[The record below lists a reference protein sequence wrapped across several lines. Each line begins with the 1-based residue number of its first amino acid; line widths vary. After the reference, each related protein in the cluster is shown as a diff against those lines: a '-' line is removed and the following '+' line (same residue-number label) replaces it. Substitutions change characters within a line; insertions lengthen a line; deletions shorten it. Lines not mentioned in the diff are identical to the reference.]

1 MTIVWLVLLMSVS
14 LAVFSFMSRP
24 AEVRAAILLT
34 PDDGDGTGND
44 DTTVGSKLPA
54 ELLDGTKVAVDGN
67 DGTATTDDGTA
78 NTEEGVSR
86 DGATVNDGTTTDD
99 GILPNDTTTDD
110 GTGADDGGI
119 PFDGTGSVDGNIG
132 DGDGMIDGDI
142 DSDGVH
148 VIFVDSAIDE
158 QSNHTSIEDSML
170 DLGRMSVEDMTIDD
184 VMAFVCD
191 GVPSPDCANVPP
203 LR

>member
-1 MTIVWLVLLMSVS
+1 
-14 LAVFSFMSRP
+14 
-24 AEVRAAILLT
+24 
-34 PDDGDGTGND
+34 
-44 DTTVGSKLPA
+44 
-54 ELLDGTKVAVDGN
+54 
-67 DGTATTDDGTA
+67 
-78 NTEEGVSR
+78 
-86 DGATVNDGTTTDD
+86 
-99 GILPNDTTTDD
+99 
-110 GTGADDGGI
+110 
-119 PFDGTGSVDGNIG
+119 
-132 DGDGMIDGDI
+132 MIDGDI

-158 QSNHTSIEDSML
+158 QSNHTTTEDSML